1 MLGRVG
7 RLALLI
13 EQQKM
18 EQNSSLLRSE
28 LQVLF
33 WLGSWRSHPGAQG
46 PVFCCQKIFLYQ
58 SIPWWVPGTVEPA
71 GPEAEPVA
79 GPALELVES
88 LEIGA
93 LLGTSEVGLAAGTS
107 DFELTAGTGEVEL
120 TAGTLEVVELAGIS
134 GVERLP
140 VAGIFEVHQFAL

>member
-7 RLALLI
+7 RLAPLV

-33 WLGSWRSHPGAQG
+33 WLGSWRSHPGAEVL
-46 PVFCCQKIFLYQ
+46 VFCCQKIFPYQ
-58 SIPWWVPGTVEPA
+58 LSPWWVPGTVEPA
-71 GPEAEPVA
+71 GPEAESVA
-79 GPALELVES
+79 EPALELVGT

-93 LLGTSEVGLAAGTS
+93 LLGTS
-107 DFELTAGTGEVEL
+107 DFEMTAGTGEVEL

-134 GVERLP
+134 GVEPLP

>member
-1 MLGRVG
+1 
-7 RLALLI
+7 
-13 EQQKM
+13 
-18 EQNSSLLRSE
+18 
-28 LQVLF
+28 
-33 WLGSWRSHPGAQG
+33 
-46 PVFCCQKIFLYQ
+46 
-58 SIPWWVPGTVEPA
+58 VPGTVWPA
-71 GPEAEPVA
+71 GPEAEFVA
-79 GPALELVES
+79 EPALELVGT

-134 GVERLP
+134 GVGPLP

>member
-1 MLGRVG
+1 
-7 RLALLI
+7 
-13 EQQKM
+13 
-18 EQNSSLLRSE
+18 
-28 LQVLF
+28 
-33 WLGSWRSHPGAQG
+33 
-46 PVFCCQKIFLYQ
+46 
-58 SIPWWVPGTVEPA
+58 VEPA
-71 GPEAEPVA
+71 GPEVESAAE
-79 GPALELVES
+79 PALELVGT

-134 GVERLP
+134 GVEPLP